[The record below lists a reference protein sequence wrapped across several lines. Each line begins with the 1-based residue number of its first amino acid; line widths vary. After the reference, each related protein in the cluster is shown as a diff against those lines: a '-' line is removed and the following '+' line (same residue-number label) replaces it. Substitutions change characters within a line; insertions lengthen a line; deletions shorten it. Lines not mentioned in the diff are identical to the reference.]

1 MERKTCDGKAS
12 GRDFRNHLQSYV
24 THDAF
29 ELCLNIPSFQMR
41 PEIKSDGNQH
51 CKNVLIH
58 SDNALVIR
66 ENPGYELTNERGKH
80 FELKEESVG
89 PPKTCVGGSIR
100 KV

>member
-1 MERKTCDGKAS
+1 M
-12 GRDFRNHLQSYV
+12 
-24 THDAF
+24 
-29 ELCLNIPSFQMR
+29 
-41 PEIKSDGNQH
+41 
-51 CKNVLIH
+51 LIH